1 MFSRSPV
8 DIDRFVQTLCELNE
22 TNYFQNFFS
31 KLYDN
36 RVSIEDIFFFDFVKA
51 MQDSAVQRNQ
61 KPKCNYRPLWF
72 DKECSD
78 AKKAKYQTLRKFRNS
93 NYTDTDLH
101 EYLATR
107 NYFKNLAM
115 KNKLDF
121 NENQIDSLIRNI
133 NDSKTFWGK
142 IKNMSGKKNRK
153 VLCNISQEDWYKH
166 FQTLFA
172 TTENIEVPD
181 ELEIETLDDEI
192 ENLIFSSEI
201 TDDEIL
207 AAIQQ
212 LRAGKS
218 PGPDNPIPE
227 FFKKSIHII

>member
-22 TNYFQNFFS
+22 TNYFQNFLS
-31 KLYDN
+31 KLYEN
-36 RVSIEDIFFFDFVKA
+36 RVSIEDIFFFFFFFDFVKA

-133 NDSKTFWGK
+133 NDRRHFGGKLKICQGKRIERYYVTFRRRIGISIFKPFSQQQKILRSRMSWKSKRWMTKSK
-142 IKNMSGKKNRK
+142 I
-153 VLCNISQEDWYKH
+153 
-166 FQTLFA
+166 
-172 TTENIEVPD
+172 
-181 ELEIETLDDEI
+181 
-192 ENLIFSSEI
+192 
-201 TDDEIL
+201 
-207 AAIQQ
+207 
-212 LRAGKS
+212 
-218 PGPDNPIPE
+218 
-227 FFKKSIHII
+227 